1 MDSLAASHDP
11 IPPGLWNDVVSWGVF
26 WPALV
31 CSHLSQWKVMPTPKT
46 CSQIS
51 FIDIQTS
58 FESNFTTVK
67 EVWHSI
73 SVCQS
78 KLIYFIL
85 CVRYFDH
92 NDFRFFFSKFY
103 FLFLFFLLYLMLEDP
118 QKILMLKIS
127 FSFNVRNSF
136 TRSWQIPKETKSWI
150 LMNLV
155 LFL

>member
-1 MDSLAASHDP
+1 
-11 IPPGLWNDVVSWGVF
+11 
-26 WPALV
+26 
-31 CSHLSQWKVMPTPKT
+31 MPTPKT

-118 QKILMLKIS
+118 QKILMSKIS
-127 FSFNVRNSF
+127 NFLQKNVWNSF
-136 TRSWQIPKETKSWI
+136 TGSWQMPKGTKSW
-150 LMNLV
+150 NLV
-155 LFL
+155 NLPLTARLQPMDIW